1 MQRIFRT
8 LLGSLLCFLLLP
20 STLRA
25 DNERAITFEQLPKA
39 VQQTITRHFSP
50 RKVALVMMES
60 DFLEKNYDVIFTTG
74 EKAEFNGNG
83 LWTKINCRHSAVP
96 AALIPEP
103 ISTYLATHHRG
114 KKVVKMERDKKSY
127 EVTLENKKKVK
138 FNHLFRVKKKD

>member
-1 MQRIFRT
+1 
-8 LLGSLLCFLLLP
+8 
-20 STLRA
+20 
-25 DNERAITFEQLPKA
+25 
-39 VQQTITRHFSP
+39 
-50 RKVALVMMES
+50 MMES

-103 ISTYLATHHRG
+103 IATYLATHHRG
-114 KKVVKMERDKKSY
+114 KKVVKMERGKKSY

>member
-1 MQRIFRT
+1 MQRIIQI
-8 LLGSLLCFLLLP
+8 LLGNLLCLLVFP

-25 DNERAITFEQLPKA
+25 DNERAITFGQLPLT
-39 VQQTITRHFSP
+39 VQQTINRHFSP
-50 RKVALVMMES
+50 RKVALIMMES
-60 DFLEKNYDVIFTTG
+60 NFLEKNYDIFFTTG
-74 EKAEFNGNG
+74 EKVEFNGSG

-103 ISTYLATHHRG
+103 IATYLATHHRG
-114 KKVVKMERDKKSY
+114 KKVVKMERGKKSY

>member
-1 MQRIFRT
+1 MQRIIQL
-8 LLGSLLCFLLLP
+8 LLGNLLCLLVIP

-25 DNERAITFEQLPKA
+25 DNERAITFGQLPLT
-39 VQQTITRHFSP
+39 VQQTINRHFSP
-50 RKVALVMMES
+50 RKVALIMMES
-60 DFLEKNYDVIFTTG
+60 NFLEKNYDVIFTTG

-103 ISTYLATHHRG
+103 IATYLATHHRG
-114 KKVVKMERDKKSY
+114 KKVVKMARGKKSY

-138 FNHLFRVKKKD
+138 LNHLFRVKKKD